1 MRLVHEKYREIEES
15 RRLGALRSL
24 VPPGEG
30 RARFSPVFRDSRVM
44 NLPLPPERVFEP
56 IRRIGGAVGWYY
68 ADWLWSIRGWMD
80 RLVGGIGMRRGRRDP
95 EVLEVGDAV
104 DCWRVEAF
112 EADRSLLLALEMTI
126 PGRGWLEFDV
136 SGDDSASTV
145 RLTATYEAGGLAG
158 CIYWYLSYPFHE
170 MLFTGMLRGISAAAL
185 SARDRRQLSQER

>member
-1 MRLVHEKYREIEES
+1 MRLIHEKYREIEES
-15 RRLGALRSL
+15 RQRGALRSV

-30 RARFSPVFRDSRVM
+30 QTRFSPVFRDSRVVSLSM
-44 NLPLPPERVFEP
+44 PPHRAFGP
-56 IRRIGGAVGWYY
+56 IRRVGGATGWYY

-95 EVLEVGDAV
+95 DQLEVGDAV

-112 EADRSLLLALEMTI
+112 EPNRSLLLALEMTV

-136 SGDDSASTV
+136 SGDDSTSTV
-145 RLTATYEAGGLAG
+145 RLTATYEAGGLPG

-170 MLFTGMLRGISAAAL
+170 MLFTGMLRNISAAAL
-185 SARDRRQLSQER
+185 SAKDEGQAA